1 MTADGPLELGWVLD
15 EVVDGRFKS
24 YPPLAGPLP
33 LHAVGTQKWHA
44 LDGDLLLPVM
54 VLREEA
60 LSHNIELM
68 ARYCTENRVSLAPHV
83 KTPVAPQIA
92 QRQLAA
98 GAWGLTVADIHQARV
113 LRRAG
118 ARRLLMANE
127 LVGATSV
134 AWVAR
139 ELDTDPAFEFLC
151 LIDSITGAAA
161 LERHLTTSGLPV
173 RLRVLIELGI
183 PGARAGCRT
192 VAEAVRL
199 ANAVVSMPHL
209 QLVGVE
215 TYENMFPPAE
225 LAETIQRVDGLLD
238 DLRDLASQLD
248 AAGLFEGSE
257 ILLSAGGSMWFDR
270 VVARLADIGPLSRP
284 VRTVVRAGSYV
295 THDAAEYERFSP
307 LAGRAT
313 GPGRLQQALE
323 LWATVQSRPEP
334 DLAILGF
341 GKRDAAHDRGFP
353 IPFATWTDA
362 GVSALS
368 GGDHE
373 VLSLNDQHARLHIP
387 PESPLA
393 VGDLVGCY
401 VSHPCTSFDNWRLI
415 PVVDGHH
422 IVVDA
427 VRSYL

>member
-1 MTADGPLELGWVLD
+1 MTTDVPLELDWVLD
-15 EVVDGRFKS
+15 DVVDGRFKA
-24 YPPLAGPLP
+24 YPPFADPLP
-33 LHAVGTQKWHA
+33 LRAVGGQKWHA

-54 VLREEA
+54 ILREEA
-60 LSHNIELM
+60 LAHNIELM
-68 ARYCTENRVSLAPHV
+68 ASYCAENGVSLAPHV

-92 QRQLAA
+92 QGQLAA
-98 GAWGLTVADIHQARV
+98 GAWGLTVADVHQARV

-139 ELDTDPAFEFLC
+139 ELDADPSFEFVC
-151 LIDSITGAAA
+151 LVDSVLGAAA
-161 LERHLTTSGLPV
+161 LERHLTTSGFPV
-173 RLRVLIELGI
+173 RLPVMVELGI

-199 ANAVVSMPHL
+199 AHAVACMPHL

-225 LAETIQRVDGLLD
+225 VAETIRRVDGLLD
-238 DLRDLASQLD
+238 DLRDLAWQLD
-248 AAGLFEGSE
+248 AAGLFNGSE

-270 VVARLADIGPLSRP
+270 VVARLADVGPLSRP

-295 THDAAEYERFSP
+295 THDAAEYERLSP

-313 GPGRLQQALE
+313 GPRRLQQALE
-323 LWATVQSRPEP
+323 LWATVQSRPEA

-362 GVSALS
+362 GLCPLS
-368 GGDHE
+368 GGDHV
-373 VLSLNDQHARLHIP
+373 VLSLNDQHARLRIP

-393 VGDLVGCY
+393 VGDLVGSY

-415 PVVDGHH
+415 PVVDRHYV
-422 IVVDA
+422 VVDA
-427 VRSYL
+427 IRSYL